1 MIRSFLFVPGDS
13 ERKLEKAPS
22 SGADALII
30 DLEDAVLP
38 AARPA
43 ARQLTAEFVAGKS
56 DAWVRI
62 NPIDS
67 DDARLDL
74 EAVLG
79 ANPAGIVL
87 PKARNASDVKQL
99 TAIIDTAERE
109 NGIAAGSIRILPLV
123 TEMPEALFALGSYQ
137 HATERLAGLSWGAE
151 DLSAS
156 LGAMANRGEDGEW
169 LPPYQMARTLCL
181 YAAGAAEV
189 AAYDTVFTDIRNHDG
204 LARYAATARRD
215 GFSGMLAIHPAQVET
230 INKAFMPS
238 AGEVAYAER
247 IVELFEANP
256 GAAVLALD
264 GKMLDRPHLLQA
276 RRILELAKRQSH

>member
-1 MIRSFLFVPGDS
+1 MRSFLFVPGDS

-38 AARPA
+38 AARLA

-74 EAVLG
+74 EDVLG

>member
-13 ERKLEKAPS
+13 ERKLEKAPT
-22 SGADALII
+22 SGADALIV

-38 AARPA
+38 TARPA

-56 DAWVRI
+56 DTWVRI

-67 DDARLDL
+67 PDALPDLD
-74 EAVLG
+74 AVLG

-87 PKARNASDVKQL
+87 PKARSASDVKEL
-99 TAIIDTAERE
+99 SAIIDKAERE

-123 TEMPEALFALGSYQ
+123 TETPEALFSLGSYQ
-137 HATERLAGLSWGAE
+137 HATDRLAGLTWGAE

-156 LGAMANRGEDGEW
+156 LGATANRGEDGDW

-189 AAYDTVFTDIRNHDG
+189 AAYDTVYTDVRNLEG
-204 LARYAATARRD
+204 LARYAAAARRD
-215 GFSGMLAIHPAQVET
+215 GFAGMLAIHPGQVDT
-230 INKAFMPS
+230 INEAFQPS
-238 AGEVAYAER
+238 AEEVEFAER
-247 IVELFEANP
+247 VIESFEANP
-256 GAAVLALD
+256 GAGVVSLD
-264 GKMLDRPHLLQA
+264 GKMLDRPHLVQA
-276 RRILELAKRQSH
+276 KRILELAKRQSH